1 MQCYNEGLE
10 RGENVIVSSYRMRRG
25 HFFQLV
31 PSQGGNVI
39 VSALLKKAMLQA
51 VPTVFGNVLVST
63 R

>member
-1 MQCYNEGLE
+1 
-10 RGENVIVSSYRMRRG
+10 MRRG

-31 PSQGGNVI
+31 PSKGGNVI

-63 R
+63 KE